1 MTAVLSR
8 FDVTVLDIGQAV
20 IHDQLNLGIL
30 AAVPKSDDSEAMI
43 ADIQSNLLELDMQ
56 AQFCQSPMIAIK
68 NGSSSRASHGI

>member
-43 ADIQSNLLELDMQ
+43 ADIQSNLVELDMQ
-56 AQFCQSPMIAIK
+56 AQFSA
-68 NGSSSRASHGI
+68 NLR